1 MTALVK
7 AITALEATAGNFTV
21 TATDIA
27 GIQIGSH
34 VSVAVPATPAY
45 AVPTAAVT
53 AVTAAPA
60 PATTGGTVEFHHDGD
75 TIAPVDVTGTLTVAV
90 EWTTHTIIEKLLG
103 YSPTGGDLTYLE
115 YCTDAANGWAWA
127 RRQQAGYTGDQPSVV
142 PDAQVQLGTSMYG
155 MVLYRE
161 RGSVDSFSSFDGT
174 PTASQFGS
182 MGQINRLLG
191 IGRSQVG

>member
-7 AITALEATAGNFTV
+7 AITALEATAGDYTI
-21 TATDIA
+21 TATDIE
-27 GIQIGSH
+27 GLQIGSV

-45 AVPTAAVT
+45 NVPTATLT
-53 AVTAAPA
+53 AVTAALA
-60 PATTGGTVEFHHDGD
+60 PATTGGTVEFSYLAATH
-75 TIAPVDVTGTLTVAV
+75 TLATVTGTLTVAV
-90 EWTTHTIIEKLLG
+90 EWTTSTIIEKLLG
-103 YSPTGGDLTYLE
+103 YSPTGNDLDYLE
-115 YCTDAANGWAWA
+115 YCSDAANGWAWA
-127 RRQQAGYTGDQPSVV
+127 RRQQAGYTTDVPTVV

-174 PTASQFGS
+174 PTAGQFGS